1 VNEEIAAPEVFLIGA
16 DGEKIGAMRLKQA
29 LQMAEEAELDLV
41 EIAPQA
47 APPVCR
53 IMDYGKYRFE
63 QSKKLVVQ
71 KKKQK
76 KVEIKELK
84 FRPVTDVGD
93 YQVKLRSALR
103 FLEEGDKVKFSV
115 RFRGREMS
123 YQELGMDLLKR
134 LEQDL
139 AEVSVIEQRPKLEGK
154 QIVMI
159 VGPKKK

>member
-1 VNEEIAAPEVFLIGA
+1 MFLIGA
-16 DGEKIGAMRLKQA
+16 DGGKIGTMRIREALAQA
-29 LQMAEEAELDLV
+29 QEAGLDLV

-47 APPVCR
+47 EPPVCR

-63 QSKKLVVQ
+63 QSKKQASQ

-76 KVEIKELK
+76 QVQIKEIK

-93 YQVKLRSALR
+93 YQVKVRNALR
-103 FLEEGDKVKFSV
+103 FLEEGNKVKFTL

-123 YQELGMDLLKR
+123 YQEIGIELLKR

-139 AEVSVIEQRPKLEGK
+139 TSLGAVEQQPKLEGK
-154 QIVMI
+154 QVVMI
-159 VGPKKK
+159 IAPKKGK

>member
-1 VNEEIAAPEVFLIGA
+1 
-16 DGEKIGAMRLKQA
+16 MRFRQA
-29 LQMAEEAELDLV
+29 QQMAEEAGQDLV

-47 APPVCR
+47 TPPVCR

-63 QSKKLVVQ
+63 QNKKLAVQ

-76 KVEIKELK
+76 QVQIKEIKM
-84 FRPVTDVGD
+84 RPGTDVGD

-103 FLEEGDKVKFSV
+103 FLEEGDKVKFTV

-123 YQELGMDLLKR
+123 YQELGMDLLR
-134 LEQDL
+134 RIEQDL
-139 AEVSVIEQRPKLEGK
+139 GEAAMVEQRPKLEGK
-154 QIVMI
+154 QIAMI

>member
-1 VNEEIAAPEVFLIGA
+1 
-16 DGEKIGAMRLKQA
+16 MRLRQA
-29 LQMAEEAELDLV
+29 LQVAEEASLDLV

-47 APPVCR
+47 VPPVCR
-53 IMDYGKYRFE
+53 VMDYGKYRFE
-63 QSKKLVVQ
+63 QNKKQAVQ

-76 KVEIKELK
+76 QVQIKELK
-84 FRPVTDVGD
+84 LRPATDVGD

-103 FLEEGDKVKFSV
+103 FLEEGDKVKFTV

-123 YQELGMDLLKR
+123 YQELGMELLR
-134 LEQDL
+134 RIEQDL
-139 AEVSVIEQRPKLEGK
+139 SEVGAIEQRPKLEGK